1 MPKPLPISPEEIE
14 QLSKPS
20 PTRIQRNDGACPG
33 LSLRA
38 GLESPTWIVRGTTG
52 GVLRKV
58 IGDPRT
64 MPIEIARK
72 IAVEA
77 KARHA
82 SGNKV
87 DDDWVLDAQK
97 RHGMVTPAPVE
108 YVEPPGPWTWG
119 QAAEAHLRWML
130 ERKGRSPVTVAANRK
145 GLLRT
150 LAEFRD
156 VFITDI
162 TLEDVQDEIDRV
174 HLAYP
179 ALAVQAVKAAR
190 PFSRWWSIGPQRL
203 KSGTEEHVLED
214 LVVPETTRHRSGSDY
229 SNINPVHIYSVART
243 VAICRLGVLHPT
255 SSRAL
260 EVTILTGLRR
270 SAVVSAKHS
279 DIKKGVWTVRPELLK
294 RKVPIKIVLTPR
306 LKELLTSDDPIW
318 VFPQPRK
325 TKSGER
331 SHISDS
337 AVGKATWELPSAP
350 SATEC
355 KRSMERFLTDYDHE
369 FRTDL
374 LVDAGAAA
382 RDGGDDHLVSTG
394 GKAWQ
399 HREEL
404 LEVWGKAIE
413 KEVADILPV
422 LDAEALR
429 QTVVGARPKSL

>member
-1 MPKPLPISPEEIE
+1 MPKPPPITPEEIE

-20 PTRIQRNDGACPG
+20 PTRVQRNDGACPG

-77 KARHA
+77 KAWHA
-82 SGNKV
+82 SGKRV
-87 DDDWVLDAQK
+87 DDEWVEAAQK
-97 RHGMVTPAPVE
+97 RHGMVDPTPVE
-108 YVEPPGPWTWG
+108 YVEPPGPWTWE

-130 ERKGRSPVTVAANRK
+130 ERKGRSPVTVEANRK

-150 LAEFRD
+150 LHEFKD
-156 VFITDI
+156 VLITDI
-162 TLEDVQDEIDRV
+162 RLEDVQDAVDRV
-174 HLAYP
+174 HLRYP

-203 KSGTEEHVLED
+203 KAGTEEHILEG
-214 LVVPETTRHRSGSDY
+214 LVVPETTRHRDPGDFSTIDPPS
-229 SNINPVHIYSVART
+229 IQAVART

-279 DIKKGVWTVRPELLK
+279 DVRKGVWTVRPELLK
-294 RKVPIKIVLTPR
+294 RKVPIRITLTPR
-306 LKELLTSDDPIW
+306 LKELMTSDDATWI
-318 VFPQPRK
+318 FPQPRK
-325 TKSGER
+325 SKDGTR

-337 AVGKATWELPSAP
+337 AVGKATWELPQAP
-350 SATEC
+350 NATEA
-355 KRSMERFLTDYDHE
+355 KDRMVRYLQDLGAL
-369 FRTDL
+369 RTDL
-374 LVDAGAAA
+374 LVDAGASA
-382 RDGGDDHLVSTG
+382 RDGGDGHIVEDGQTAADVRADMLRWWSD
-394 GKAWQ
+394 
-399 HREEL
+399 E
-404 LEVWGKAIE
+404 IE
-413 KEVADILPV
+413 KWVAEIMPTI
-422 LDAEALR
+422 DAEALR